1 MSPNGQC
8 GVNKTVA
15 SHASRQLLSDCTDA
29 YGGLLALVG
38 HQCARA
44 RSSLI
49 ELASIDTLA
58 FEQFW
63 L

>member
-1 MSPNGQC
+1 MSPNGLC
-8 GVNKTVA
+8 GVNKRLRTRHDA
-15 SHASRQLLSDCTDA
+15 LLSDCTDA
-29 YGGLLALVG
+29 YGGLLALVE
-38 HQCARA
+38 HQCGTEQ
-44 RSSLI
+44 LI